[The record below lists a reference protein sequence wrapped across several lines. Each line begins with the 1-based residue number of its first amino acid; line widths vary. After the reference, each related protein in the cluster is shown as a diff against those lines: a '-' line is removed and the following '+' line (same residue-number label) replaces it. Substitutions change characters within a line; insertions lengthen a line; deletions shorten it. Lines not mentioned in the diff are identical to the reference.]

1 MNTWLLRWAGRFTR
15 GWARVYTVGLPA
27 RCARERRDE
36 IASDLWEH
44 ATDEARS
51 GSNAGATATE
61 IFGRAVLGMPAD
73 LSWHLDELRGESMAF
88 PTPRLTA
95 LLWIGV
101 GLLSIVLAAGLLT
114 ALASGDWQIDDD
126 ASIVAFFGIFG
137 VLAGIVGPFVALGG
151 LYVLRRAQA
160 ERRSLTPARTLLI
173 AGTGGI
179 ALFGV
184 SVWWTIVGLAVA
196 VGIAIYWARKLGD
209 WRDEHPQIG

>member
-1 MNTWLLRWAGRFTR
+1 MNTSLLRWAGRFTR
-15 GWARVYTVGLPA
+15 GWTRVYTVGLPA

-36 IASDLWEH
+36 VASDLWEH
-44 ATDEARS
+44 ATDGARS
-51 GSNAGATATE
+51 GSNAGAIAAE

-73 LSWHLDELRGESMAF
+73 LSWHLDELRGESMAS

-101 GLLSIVLAAGLLT
+101 GLLSIVMAAGFLT
-114 ALASGDWQIDDD
+114 GLASGDWQIDDS
-126 ASIVAFFGIFG
+126 ASIVAFFGISG
-137 VLAGIVGPFVALGG
+137 VLAGVVGPFVALAG
-151 LYVLRRAQA
+151 LYLLRRAQA

-184 SVWWTIVGLAVA
+184 AVWWTIVGLAVA
-196 VGIAIYWARKLGD
+196 ASITIYWALKLGE
-209 WRDEHPQIG
+209 WHDERPLTG